1 MNLNL
6 YASSPRP
13 SKIHA
18 RGNVEKFA
26 LSNHHGTAARR
37 FRDRAG
43 VRRSVGLKGTDLS
56 GDRQMNWTKAA
67 IFAVLIVAAIIVAI
81 HWRKLAGAVILP
93 VALVASYVVWRWGR
107 EA

>member
-1 MNLNL
+1 
-6 YASSPRP
+6 
-13 SKIHA
+13 
-18 RGNVEKFA
+18 
-26 LSNHHGTAARR
+26 
-37 FRDRAG
+37 
-43 VRRSVGLKGTDLS
+43 
-56 GDRQMNWTKAA
+56 MNWTKAA